1 MTEYRKRDR
10 KAQAKRKACKRA
22 PGVRKCNKAYRNG
35 PVFQERLEALRRL
48 GFADYHAYLQSTF
61 WYAIRR
67 LVMDAYEGKCVAC
80 CRKAE
85 QIHHLRYTFAVMNG
99 DDLKGM
105 VPLCEAD
112 HMFIE
117 WKCGRK
123 VSLREA
129 NMRLTGLLLKRRM

>member
-1 MTEYRKRDR
+1 MAEYRRKER
-10 KAQAKRKACKRA
+10 KASAKRKKKA
-22 PGVRKCNKAYRNG
+22 PAGLRKQNRMYRNG
-35 PVFQERLEALRRL
+35 PVFQERAEALRRL
-48 GFADYHAYLQSTF
+48 GFADYHVYLQSPF
-61 WYAIRR
+61 WYEIRQ
-67 LVMDAYEGKCVAC
+67 LVMDAYDSKCVAC
-80 CRKAE
+80 GRKAE

-99 DDLKGM
+99 DDLKGL